1 MTIISDSYMGMFLPS
16 DIYERISKFLSG
28 SIDFP
33 FIKEEEIMG
42 IFFLFGKNYGIKSN
56 TDILSVKDIIRR
68 TIDQMKR
75 EVLLSKKIIE
85 SNIDLIKENYH
96 RRILQIY
103 SELDDFSY
111 DEYEI
116 TKRIARDPS
125 ILISC
130 YSQHIANYKQ
140 NYFFEIFGP
149 IKKNQIDIKLNSKFL
164 ERMVVLSYN
173 CKHSEMLPFNTFE
186 PFSKWITNN

>member
-33 FIKEEEIMG
+33 FIKEKEIMG
-42 IFFLFGKNYGIKSN
+42 IFFLFGKNYGIKTN
-56 TDILSVKDIIRR
+56 TDILSVKDIVRR

-75 EVLLSKKIIE
+75 EVILSKKIIE

-103 SELDDFSY
+103 SDSDDFSS

-116 TKRIARDPS
+116 TKRIASDPS

-149 IKKNQIDIKLNSKFL
+149 IKKNQLDRNLNDKLL
-164 ERMVVLSYN
+164 ERMIVLSYN